1 MLVFVEMALLDEKSR
16 ETLRGIFGREFK
28 DPVDI
33 VVFTDKGDCRYCK
46 ETLQIAQEVSSI
58 NPDIV
63 VKHYPSENSLTEVEM
78 YSVRLFPATIIR
90 SPEKDY
96 GIRFFGIP
104 SGYEFET
111 YVKDILMVSNKRTM
125 LKDSTREF
133 ARGVSEP
140 LNIKVFVT
148 PTCPYCPTMVF
159 YAHQLAF
166 ENDLI
171 TGEMIEA
178 MEFPQLA
185 EKYNV
190 TGVPKLVVN
199 DSHEMVGMR
208 SEKQLVDFLK
218 HVLNH

>member
-1 MLVFVEMALLDEKSR
+1 MALLDEESKKRLR
-16 ETLRGIFGREFK
+16 EILNRDFNN
-28 DPVDI
+28 PVDI
-33 VVFTDKGDCRYCK
+33 IVFTEEKDCRFCN
-46 ETLQIAQEVSSI
+46 ETLQIAREVSSI

-63 VKHYPSENSLTEVEM
+63 VKHYPYEG
-78 YSVRLFPATIIR
+78 SVNEAEKYGVKLFPATIIA

-111 YVKDILMVSNKRTM
+111 YVKDILMVSNGRT
-125 LKDSTREF
+125 LLRDSTRDF
-133 ARGVSEP
+133 IRSLREP

-159 YAHQLAF
+159 YAHQFAF
-166 ENDLI
+166 ENDMI

-178 MEFPQLA
+178 MEFPKLA

-199 DSHEMVGMR
+199 DIHELVGMR

-218 HVLNH
+218 HVLES

>member
-1 MLVFVEMALLDEKSR
+1 MPLLDDKNKEV
-16 ETLRGIFGREFK
+16 LRSMFSREFK

-33 VVFTDKGDCRYCK
+33 IVFTDEKDCKYCK
-46 ETLQIAQEVSSI
+46 ETLQIAQEISSI
-58 NPDIV
+58 NPDII
-63 VKHYPSENSLTEVEM
+63 VKHYPSEKSIRELEKYRVK
-78 YSVRLFPATIIR
+78 LFPATIIA

-111 YVKDILMVSNKRTM
+111 YVKDILMVSSRRTM

-133 ARGVSEP
+133 VKGVGEP

-148 PTCPYCPTMVF
+148 PTCPLCPTMVF
-159 YAHQLAF
+159 YAHQFAF

-178 MEFPQLA
+178 AEFLSLA

-190 TGVPKLVVN
+190 AGVPKLIAN
-199 DSHEMVGMR
+199 DVHELTGNR
-208 SEKQLVDFLK
+208 SEKQLVEFLK
-218 HVLNH
+218 HVLSH

>member
-1 MLVFVEMALLDEKSR
+1 MSILSDKDREALKK
-16 ETLRGIFGREFK
+16 IFSNEFR

-33 VVFTDKGDCRYCK
+33 LVFTNREDCKYCN
-46 ETLQIAQEVSSI
+46 ETLQIAREISQVGR
-58 NPDIV
+58 DIV
-63 VKHYPSENSLTEVEM
+63 VKHYPSEKSPREVEK
-78 YSVRLFPATIIR
+78 YSVKLFPETVIM

-111 YVKDILMVSNKRTM
+111 YVKDILMVSNKKTSLRE
-125 LKDSTREF
+125 STLEF
-133 ARGVSEP
+133 IRSIDKP

-159 YAHQLAF
+159 YTHQFAF

-178 MEFPQLA
+178 IEFPELA

-199 DSHEMVGMR
+199 DLHEIVGMR
-208 SEKQLVDFLK
+208 SEKQLIDFLK
-218 HVLNH
+218 HVLIH

>member
-1 MLVFVEMALLDEKSR
+1 MALLDDENKRRLR
-16 ETLRGIFGREFK
+16 EILNRDFK
-28 DPVDI
+28 NPVDI
-33 VVFTDKGDCRYCK
+33 MVFTEEGDCRFCK
-46 ETLQIAQEVSSI
+46 ETLQIAQEVSSL

-63 VKHYPSENSLTEVEM
+63 VKHYPYETSVSEAEK
-78 YSVRLFPATIIR
+78 YGVRLFPATIIA

-111 YVKDILMVSNKRTM
+111 YIKDILMVSNGRTM
-125 LKDSTREF
+125 LRDSTRDF
-133 ARGVSEP
+133 IRGVREP

-148 PTCPYCPTMVF
+148 PTCPYCPSMVF
-159 YAHQLAF
+159 YAHQFAF
-166 ENDLI
+166 ENDVI

-178 MEFPQLA
+178 MEFPNLA

-199 DSHEMVGMR
+199 DLHELVGMR

-218 HVLNH
+218 HVLEG

>member
-1 MLVFVEMALLDEKSR
+1 MALLDEKSR

-63 VKHYPSENSLTEVEM
+63 VKHYPSENSLAEFER

-208 SEKQLVDFLK
+208 SEKQLVEFLK
-218 HVLNH
+218 HVLNY

>member
-1 MLVFVEMALLDEKSR
+1 MALLDEKSR
-16 ETLRGIFGREFK
+16 ETLRGVFTREFK

-33 VVFTDKGDCRYCK
+33 VVFTDKGDCKYCR

-63 VKHYPSENSLTEVEM
+63 VKHYPSESSLTELEK
-78 YSVRLFPATIIR
+78 YSIRLFPATVIR

-125 LKDSTREF
+125 LKDSTRDF
-133 ARGVSEP
+133 IKMVREP

-159 YAHQLAF
+159 YAHQFAL
-166 ENDLI
+166 ENDMI

-178 MEFPQLA
+178 MEFPELA

-190 TGVPKLVVN
+190 TGVPKTVVN
-199 DSHEMVGMR
+199 DSHELVGMR

-218 HVLNH
+218 RVLNY

>member
-1 MLVFVEMALLDEKSR
+1 MTLLDE
-16 ETLRGIFGREFK
+16 ETRKKIKDIFNKGFK
-28 DPVDI
+28 DPVKI
-33 VVFTDKGDCRYCK
+33 VVFTEENCKYCR

-58 NPDIV
+58 NSNIS
-63 VKHYPSENSLTEVEM
+63 VKNYSSEKDSTEVKR
-78 YSVRLFPATIIR
+78 YGVGLFPATIIM

-111 YVKDILMVSNKRTM
+111 YLRDILMISNKKTM
-125 LKDSTREF
+125 LRDSTREF
-133 ARGVSEP
+133 VRGITEP
-140 LNIKVFVT
+140 LEIKVFVT

-159 YAHQLAF
+159 YAHQFAF

-171 TGEMIEA
+171 IGEMIEV
-178 MEFPQLA
+178 MEFPRLA

-190 TGVPKLVVN
+190 MGVPKLVVN
-199 DSHEMVGMR
+199 DSHEIVGMV
-208 SEKQLVDFLK
+208 SEGRLIDFLQ

>member
-1 MLVFVEMALLDEKSR
+1 MALLDDESR
-16 ETLRGIFGREFK
+16 RKLREIFERDFK
-28 DPVDI
+28 NPVDI
-33 VVFTDKGDCRYCK
+33 IVFTDGGDCRFCN
-46 ETLQIAQEVSSI
+46 ETLQIAREVSSL
-58 NPDIV
+58 NPDIL
-63 VKHYPSENSLTEVEM
+63 VKHYPYES
-78 YSVRLFPATIIR
+78 SVGEAEKYKVGLFPATIIA

-111 YVKDILMVSNKRTM
+111 YVKDILMVSNGRT
-125 LKDSTREF
+125 LLRDSTRDF
-133 ARGVSEP
+133 IRGVREP

-148 PTCPYCPTMVF
+148 PTCPYCPAMVF
-159 YAHQLAF
+159 YAHQFAF
-166 ENDLI
+166 ENDMV

-178 MEFPQLA
+178 MEFPRLA

-199 DSHEMVGMR
+199 DMHELVGMR

-218 HVLNH
+218 SILEG

>member
-1 MLVFVEMALLDEKSR
+1 MTILDEKSR
-16 ETLRGIFGREFK
+16 ETLRGIFSREFK

-33 VVFTDKGDCRYCK
+33 MVFTDKGDCKYCR

-63 VKHYPSENSLTEVEM
+63 VKHYYSENSLTEIER
-78 YSVRLFPATIIR
+78 YSIKLFPATIIR

-133 ARGVSEP
+133 IRGVSAP

-148 PTCPYCPTMVF
+148 PTCPYCPAMVF

-166 ENDLI
+166 ENDLV

-178 MEFPQLA
+178 AEFPHLA

-218 HVLNH
+218 HVLNY

>member
-1 MLVFVEMALLDEKSR
+1 MALLDDKNR
-16 ETLRGIFGREFK
+16 EMLRSMFNREFK

-33 VVFTDKGDCRYCK
+33 IVFTDEKDCKYCN
-46 ETLQIAQEVSSI
+46 ETLQIAQEISSI

-63 VKHYPSENSLTEVEM
+63 VRHYPSEKSIREM
-78 YSVRLFPATIIR
+78 EKYRVKLFPATIIA

-111 YVKDILMVSNKRTM
+111 YVKDILMVSSRRSM

-133 ARGVSEP
+133 IKEVGEQ

-159 YAHQLAF
+159 YAHQFAF

-178 MEFPQLA
+178 SEFPNLA

-199 DSHEMVGMR
+199 DAHEMVGMR
-208 SEKQLVDFLK
+208 SEKQLVEFLK
-218 HVLNH
+218 HVLSH

>member
-1 MLVFVEMALLDEKSR
+1 MALLDEDNRRRLR
-16 ETLRGIFGREFK
+16 EIFIRDLK
-28 DPVDI
+28 NPVDI
-33 VVFTDKGDCRYCK
+33 IVFTDEADCRFCK
-46 ETLQIAQEVSSI
+46 ETLQIAQEISGL
-58 NPDIV
+58 NPDIL
-63 VKHYPSENSLTEVEM
+63 VKHYPYERSMSEAEKYRLK
-78 YSVRLFPATIIR
+78 LFPATIIA

-111 YVKDILMVSNKRTM
+111 YVKDILMVSNGRTM
-125 LKDSTREF
+125 LRDSTKDF
-133 ARGVSEP
+133 IKSLKEP

-159 YAHQLAF
+159 YAHQFAF
-166 ENDLI
+166 ESDMI

-178 MEFPQLA
+178 MEFPELA

-190 TGVPKLVVN
+190 TGVPKLIVN
-199 DSHEMVGMR
+199 DAHELVGMR

-218 HVLNH
+218 HVLEG

>member
-1 MLVFVEMALLDEKSR
+1 MTILDEKSR
-16 ETLRGIFGREFK
+16 ETLRGIFSREFK

-33 VVFTDKGDCRYCK
+33 MVFTDKGDCKYCR

-63 VKHYPSENSLTEVEM
+63 VKHYYSENSLTEIER
-78 YSVRLFPATIIR
+78 YSIKLFPATIIR

-133 ARGVSEP
+133 IRGVSAP

-148 PTCPYCPTMVF
+148 PTCPYCPAMVF

-166 ENDLI
+166 ENDLV

-178 MEFPQLA
+178 AEFPHLA

-208 SEKQLVDFLK
+208 SEKQLIDFLK
-218 HVLNH
+218 HVLNY

>member
-1 MLVFVEMALLDEKSR
+1 MTLLDDKNR
-16 ETLRGIFGREFK
+16 ETLRSMFSREFK

-33 VVFTDKGDCRYCK
+33 MVFTDEKDCKYCR
-46 ETLQIAQEVSSI
+46 ETLQIAQEISSI

-63 VKHYPSENSLTEVEM
+63 VKHYPSEKSIMEM
-78 YSVRLFPATIIR
+78 EKYRVKLFPATIIS

-111 YVKDILMVSNKRTM
+111 YVRDILMVSSRRTM

-133 ARGVSEP
+133 IKEVDEP

-159 YAHQLAF
+159 YAHQFAF

-178 MEFPQLA
+178 TEFPILA
-185 EKYNV
+185 EKYRV

-199 DSHEMVGMR
+199 DVHELTGNR
-208 SEKQLVDFLK
+208 PEKQLVEFLK
-218 HVLNH
+218 HVLSH